1 MWSVF
6 PCLTRQAA
14 VVSAGEAPLQ
24 KHAMYPFQS
33 REGSSGFEFVD
44 LYEDDKTP
52 LVRHV
57 RPGSPDDLSALW
69 RAAIR
74 GEHIESNEM
83 QLLKIVYGQAVE
95 SRGRDRSRG
104 GHDVDTPMLFH
115 VVYCVAR
122 EPAVEAWLASK
133 SQEWKG
139 TDKKGK
145 WVERD
150 G

>member
-1 MWSVF
+1 MYAF
-6 PCLTRQAA
+6 ATR
-14 VVSAGEAPLQ
+14 EA
-24 KHAMYPFQS
+24 
-33 REGSSGFEFVD
+33 SSGFEFVD
-44 LYEDDKTP
+44 LYDDEKAP

-69 RAAIR
+69 KAAIR

-95 SRGRDRSRG
+95 SRGRDRAKG

-115 VVYCVAR
+115 VVYCAAR
-122 EPAVEAWLASK
+122 EPAVEAWLAAK
-133 SQEWKG
+133 STEWKG

-145 WVERD
+145 WVERE